1 MHNPN
6 KAPNNERG
14 FEQQLN
20 VVEDALLERWG
31 IEIGRTDWL
40 IHAKPLI
47 GRKLQYTSGKP
58 NEVCIW
64 GEVQQYPY
72 QTCVAGLKTEEDR
85 PLLESI
91 DEIFTP
97 DVRVFVLNRELGFFE
112 IFRKIFL

>member
-1 MHNPN
+1 M
-6 KAPNNERG
+6 
-14 FEQQLN
+14 
-20 VVEDALLERWG
+20 ERWG

-58 NEVCIW
+58 NDVCIW

-97 DVRVFVLNRELGFFE
+97 DVRVFVLNRKRGFFGRYLGFY
-112 IFRKIFL
+112 KPQK